1 MIYYV
6 SGMGGVKMKDDLKE
20 ISVLHIFDEENYLV
34 PIYQRNYAWK
44 ETQIV
49 QLIEDIES
57 SKSNYFLGNLIVNQ
71 RDNNVYEVIDGQQ
84 RLTTLYLLEKYLE
97 KYLGIILRKEAF
109 RFEAREISNRTLSY
123 LTDSKHESIEKLIL
137 AENLGDLSA
146 GILNGFKIIENY
158 FKMKNIDKKKFIKKL
173 EQVFL
178 IKIQVPKDIDLNHY
192 FEIMNTRG
200 EQLEVHEIAKAKLL
214 EVLEDDDRKAA
225 SLIWEKCS
233 DMSLY
238 VQMQFDVNIRNS
250 IFNKDWSDL
259 CKSIENFD
267 SIKKE
272 ISIDEKQIGK
282 KSLIDILKSNEL
294 PSNSQSEYESENE
307 NENERFESILSFSD
321 FLLQVNAVMREYEE
335 EDASLDDKEFLKSL
349 SWIWLANEEEKAK
362 ENAKDFLFH
371 LLKCRVLF
379 DKYILKREF
388 TKDYKSTGR
397 WSLQALKKDD
407 HIAKYKATLGNEGDN
422 KRLRTLQSCLR
433 ITYTSAKTMHW
444 ITLVLSDLL
453 KNEKTEII
461 NTLEDYCRGKVIE
474 SDFENS
480 SGFGFKRIVFT
491 YLDYLIYRDGYSYK
505 GEKIISAMQEDWQFQ
520 FRNSIEHFYPQH
532 PVGGKVWEYENLNGF
547 GNLALITVSGNSSLS
562 NLYPDEKI
570 GEDENIIKQSL
581 KLKIMAKMTSM
592 SDGKWTKEKSKIHKE
607 EMFEALGRDISD
619 LKSKG

>member
-1 MIYYV
+1 
-6 SGMGGVKMKDDLKE
+6 
-20 ISVLHIFDEENYLV
+20 
-34 PIYQRNYAWK
+34 
-44 ETQIV
+44 
-49 QLIEDIES
+49 
-57 SKSNYFLGNLIVNQ
+57 
-71 RDNNVYEVIDGQQ
+71 
-84 RLTTLYLLEKYLE
+84 
-97 KYLGIILRKEAF
+97 
-109 RFEAREISNRTLSY
+109 
-123 LTDSKHESIEKLIL
+123 
-137 AENLGDLSA
+137 
-146 GILNGFKIIENY
+146 
-158 FKMKNIDKKKFIKKL
+158 
-173 EQVFL
+173 
-178 IKIQVPKDIDLNHY
+178 
-192 FEIMNTRG
+192 
-200 EQLEVHEIAKAKLL
+200 
-214 EVLEDDDRKAA
+214 
-225 SLIWEKCS
+225 
-233 DMSLY
+233 
-238 VQMQFDVNIRNS
+238 
-250 IFNKDWSDL
+250 
-259 CKSIENFD
+259 
-267 SIKKE
+267 
-272 ISIDEKQIGK
+272 
-282 KSLIDILKSNEL
+282 
-294 PSNSQSEYESENE
+294 
-307 NENERFESILSFSD
+307 
-321 FLLQVNAVMREYEE
+321 MRESEE
-335 EDASLDDKEFLKSL
+335 EDTSLDDKEFLKSL
-349 SWIWLANEEEKAK
+349 SWIWLANKKEKAK
-362 ENAKDFLFH
+362 ENAKDFLFN

-532 PVGGKVWEYENLNGF
+532 PVGGEVWEYENLNGF

-562 NLYPDEKI
+562 NLSPDRKI
-570 GEDENIIKQSL
+570 REDENIIKQSL

-592 SDGKWTKEKSKIHKE
+592 SDGKWTVEKSKIHKE
-607 EMFEALGRDISD
+607 EMFGILGRDVSD

>member
-57 SKSNYFLGNLIVNQ
+57 SKSNYFLGNLIMNQ

-84 RLTTLYLLEKYLE
+84 RLTTLYLLE

-123 LTDSKHESIEKLIL
+123 LTDSKHESIEKLIP
-137 AENLGDLSA
+137 AENLEDLSA
-146 GILNGFKIIENY
+146 EILNGFKIIENY

-214 EVLEDDDRKAA
+214 EVLEDDDRKVA

-259 CKSIENFD
+259 CESIENFD

-272 ISIDEKQIGK
+272 ISIDEKQSGK

-294 PSNSQSEYESENE
+294 PSDSQSEYEYES
-307 NENERFESILSFSD
+307 ENERFESILSFPD

-362 ENAKDFLFH
+362 ENAKDFLFN
-371 LLKCRVLF
+371 LLKTIKV
-379 DKYILKREF
+379 
-388 TKDYKSTGR
+388 
-397 WSLQALKKDD
+397 
-407 HIAKYKATLGNEGDN
+407 
-422 KRLRTLQSCLR
+422 
-433 ITYTSAKTMHW
+433 
-444 ITLVLSDLL
+444 
-453 KNEKTEII
+453 
-461 NTLEDYCRGKVIE
+461 LEDGLC
-474 SDFENS
+474 
-480 SGFGFKRIVFT
+480 
-491 YLDYLIYRDGYSYK
+491 
-505 GEKIISAMQEDWQFQ
+505 
-520 FRNSIEHFYPQH
+520 
-532 PVGGKVWEYENLNGF
+532 
-547 GNLALITVSGNSSLS
+547 
-562 NLYPDEKI
+562 
-570 GEDENIIKQSL
+570 
-581 KLKIMAKMTSM
+581 KL
-592 SDGKWTKEKSKIHKE
+592 
-607 EMFEALGRDISD
+607 
-619 LKSKG
+619 